1 MPPARKAPANLAAA
15 RKKRHPA
22 PLTRLEQFAA
32 QENLAPEQLPAA
44 SLAATTTSTS
54 PPAAAGSRDAEAEG
68 SDTPVVDLPLAGAA
82 APSAAAAPP
91 VAAPPVAAPPVADPP
106 VADPPVADPPV
117 TDPPVTDPPASCAAT
132 SSTATAAPVTAPPS
146 GPADPPRHRK
156 PSGRAPR
163 IGLDGPE
170 AEWDYDVGCW
180 RSPSGSV
187 HDVMHNKKRK
197 LTAEAQRALC
207 VQIDSEICDAA
218 GCVPTQRGV
227 VRLLVVS
234 ESDLCKLDPRV
245 GRLFAPMPCI
255 HSETRSLPYPKW
267 CTQCD
272 VGGCPKHAWGEELWS
287 ALEYATPGCKIR
299 CGGRELELI
308 MWREGGYWQDVEGR
322 LDGTAISVNEF
333 QDILHAAIKAE
344 VRLECSHDCKSPPI
358 HRLVCLRVTFSA
370 RLPRR
375 PRPRRSLVRRHN
387 CLREERC
394 ST

>member
-91 VAAPPVAAPPVADPP
+91 VAAPPVADPPVADSPVADPP
-106 VADPPVADPPV
+106 VA
-117 TDPPVTDPPASCAAT
+117 DPPASCAAT

-180 RSPSGSV
+180 RSPGGSV

-218 GCVPTQRGV
+218 GQATEGSG
-227 VRLLVVS
+227 LS
-234 ESDLCKLDPRV
+234 TSSTESV
-245 GRLFAPMPCI
+245 
-255 HSETRSLPYPKW
+255 
-267 CTQCD
+267 
-272 VGGCPKHAWGEELWS
+272 
-287 ALEYATPGCKIR
+287 EYQG
-299 CGGRELELI
+299 
-308 MWREGGYWQDVEGR
+308 
-322 LDGTAISVNEF
+322 
-333 QDILHAAIKAE
+333 
-344 VRLECSHDCKSPPI
+344 
-358 HRLVCLRVTFSA
+358 
-370 RLPRR
+370 
-375 PRPRRSLVRRHN
+375 
-387 CLREERC
+387 
-394 ST
+394 